1 MDQLNDSWWVVPAQ
15 RPGARVRLFCF
26 PYAGGSAPVYHKL
39 ARALPDDIEVHCLQP
54 PGRGFRLREPAL
66 TELHALVAAIDG
78 VLAPRLDRPFA
89 LFGHSM
95 GALVAFELTRR
106 LRAGGGPQPGHL
118 FASAA
123 PAPQVARPRL
133 VSTALEA
140 PAFWAAVN
148 QLYGTPAQAAVDPA
162 LLELAVPPLKDDFRI
177 LLGYRYQPGPPLAQP
192 ITAFIGS
199 ADPMV
204 ERSGAEAW
212 REQTTSV
219 FALHDIPGPHLYLRD
234 APPPLPALVTAAL
247 AGLGVP
253 LDDP

>member
-1 MDQLNDSWWVVPAQ
+1 MDPLTDAWWVVPTP
-15 RPGARVRLFCF
+15 RPAARRRLFCF

-39 ARALPDDIEVHCLQP
+39 QRALPADVEVCCLQP
-54 PGRGFRLREPAL
+54 PGRGFRMRDPAFH
-66 TELHALVAAIDG
+66 ELDALVAAIDG
-78 VLAPRLDRPFA
+78 VLRPRLDRPFA

-106 LRAGGGPQPGHL
+106 LRAGGGPLPGHL

-148 QLYGTPAQAAVDPA
+148 QLYGTPAQAMADPA

-177 LLGYRYQPGPPLAQP
+177 LVAYRYRAEAPLPMP
-192 ITAFIGS
+192 ITAFMGS

-204 ERSGAEAW
+204 DRAGAEAW
-212 REQTTSV
+212 REQTTAA
-219 FALHDIPGPHLYLRD
+219 FALHQIPGPHLYLRD
-234 APPPLPALVTAAL
+234 APPPLPALVAAAL
-247 AGLGVP
+247 ATVT
-253 LDDP
+253 